1 MPFDKALSQK
11 EICGPSRLASEWYST
26 LARIMTKKTARKQQ
40 ILQAAVEVFG
50 RSSFDDASI
59 CEIARKAGV
68 AEGTIYQYFKNKQD
82 LFFFIPREK
91 TKAFTEQLDSHL
103 EGVADTPDKIKKFV
117 WYYFHFFKTNPDY
130 ARSLMLE
137 MRVSRDFTKSRSY
150 KGVRGFTNR
159 ALEILKEG
167 QEQGVIRRDIDVY
180 LSRQLLLGIL
190 EHVVTRW
197 LLRGEKED
205 ILQYHEQV
213 SDLVLNGIGIHV
225 KSRAAKT
232 RRKGA

>member
-1 MPFDKALSQK
+1 
-11 EICGPSRLASEWYST
+11 
-26 LARIMTKKTARKQQ
+26 MTRKTAKKQL

-59 CEIARKAGV
+59 CDIARKAGV

-91 TKAFTEQLDSHL
+91 TKAFTAQLDLHL
-103 EGVADTPDKIKKFV
+103 EGVTDVSEKIRKFV
-117 WYYFHFFKTNPDY
+117 WYYLHFFKTNPDY

-137 MRVSRDFTKSRSY
+137 MRVSRGFTKSKSY
-150 KGVRGFTNR
+150 KGVRTFTNR
-159 ALEILKEG
+159 ALDILKEG
-167 QEQGVIRRDIDVY
+167 QEQGVIRRDVDVY

-197 LLRGEKED
+197 LLKGEKED

-213 SDLVLNGIGIHV
+213 GDLVLNGIGIHV
-225 KSRAAKT
+225 GSRAAKT